1 MKLKHLL
8 LIVIFLFS
16 VFSLNA
22 EGAAITFLWDWNDF
36 DVIGFR
42 YQLDAMEDE
51 GWTEVEYYITSA
63 TFEGLDTSLPH
74 VLFVQQTY
82 DGTLWSEASRIEY
95 EPASSAD
102 LELDGVFPQGD
113 EGEEADSGAGDAGVP
128 SGTEMADEPAVV
140 ENELS
145 IDLSGRLMLKS
156 LLSESTGKSLEA
168 GVSCEIP
175 GLLRAER
182 LEKPLGLRFDLVLD
196 FYPRPPMKV
205 YCFNASLMGFFRAE
219 LTERLSIVVPAG
231 VEASFDIRSGEV
243 EFGVGITAGAGLR
256 FVLGR
261 NMHLQFEGLA
271 HLLTTSLSF
280 SAGAVIGF
288 RI

>member
-8 LIVIFLFS
+8 LVVILLFS

-42 YQLDAMEDE
+42 YQLDAMEDG

-63 TFEGLDTSLPH
+63 TFEGLDTLLPH

-95 EPASSAD
+95 EPASPAD
-102 LELDGVFPQGD
+102 SELDGLLPLED
-113 EGEEADSGAGDAGVP
+113 EGEAADSGAADAGVL
-128 SGTEMADEPAVV
+128 SGTEMADEPAVREKGV
-140 ENELS
+140 S
-145 IDLSGRLMLKS
+145 IDLGGRLMLKS
-156 LLSESTGKSLEA
+156 LLSESAGKSLEA
-168 GVSCEIP
+168 GVSCEFP
-175 GLLRAER
+175 GLLKAER
-182 LEKPLGLRFDLVLD
+182 LEKPLGLRLDLGLD
-196 FYPRPPMKV
+196 FYPRYPMKV
-205 YCFNASLMGFFRAE
+205 YCFNASLMGFFSLE
-219 LTERLSIVVPAG
+219 LTDELSIAVPAG
-231 VEASFDIRSGEV
+231 VEASFDMRSGEV
-243 EFGVGITAGAGLR
+243 EFGVGVTAGAGLR
-256 FVLGR
+256 FVIGR

-271 HLLTTSLSF
+271 HLLSTTFSF
-280 SAGAVIGF
+280 SAGAMIGF